1 MNPAA
6 ACFAILLVFATSGCV
21 YLNSF
26 GDWKSQVDRHNKQLG
41 YKNWIV
47 ISEAAFPA
55 QNRSKM
61 KQISVE
67 AEIPEVLDHLLH
79 TFERNQYVQPTIY
92 LTREVRSVEN
102 DFAPGIDQLRE
113 RIATAMHAHEA
124 VELDQQSLLTL
135 LETTEQRYQVLLIR
149 TPTALPY
156 STVFLELRPG
166 YWDADSEE
174 HLRKKISR
182 EKAEKLASP

>member
-1 MNPAA
+1 MSFPAT
-6 ACFAILLVFATSGCV
+6 CLAILLAFAASGCA
-21 YLNSF
+21 YLEPYR
-26 GDWKSQVDRHNKQLG
+26 DWKSSVDHHSKQLG
-41 YKNWIV
+41 YKNWII

-61 KQISVE
+61 KQIYAD
-67 AEIPEVLDHLLH
+67 AEVPEVLDHLLH
-79 TFERNQYVQPTIY
+79 SLERNQHVQPTIY
-92 LTREVRSVEN
+92 QTRELRSLEN

-113 RIATAMHAHEA
+113 RISSALHSHEPI
-124 VELDQQSLLTL
+124 ELDQQSLLTL
-135 LETTEQRYQVLLIR
+135 LESTEQNYQVLLIR

-156 STVFLELRPG
+156 STVFLELKPG

-174 HLRKKISR
+174 HLRKKISK